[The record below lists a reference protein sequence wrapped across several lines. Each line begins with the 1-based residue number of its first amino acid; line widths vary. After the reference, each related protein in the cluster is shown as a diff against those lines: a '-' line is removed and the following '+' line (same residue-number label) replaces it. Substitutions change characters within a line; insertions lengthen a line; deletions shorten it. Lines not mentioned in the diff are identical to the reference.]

1 MVYICLEHRLW
12 FDFCFGDR
20 ITRLYMPRLVLTIA
34 FVLISLGMAAQPSAT
49 MVRNINQ
56 AIERGSSRQMATYF
70 GPHVELNL
78 PGSEGTFSK
87 SQGEVIMRDFF
98 SRNNPVEYKIN
109 YQGAF
114 SDDSVYIIG
123 TLRTQGGG
131 TFRTYLIIK
140 QVSRTY
146 FLHQIQF
153 DPR

>member
-1 MVYICLEHRLW
+1 
-12 FDFCFGDR
+12 
-20 ITRLYMPRLVLTIA
+20 MPRFFLTIA
-34 FVLISLGMAAQPSAT
+34 FSLFGLALLAQPSST
-49 MVRNINQ
+49 MVRSINQ
-56 AIERGSSRQMATYF
+56 AIEKGSARQMGTYF

-87 SQGEVIMRDFF
+87 SQAEVILRDFF
-98 SRNNPVEYKIN
+98 SRNTPVEYVIS

-123 TLRTQGGG
+123 MLKTKAGVS
-131 TFRTYLIIK
+131 FRTYIIIK
-140 QVSRTY
+140 RVSRTY